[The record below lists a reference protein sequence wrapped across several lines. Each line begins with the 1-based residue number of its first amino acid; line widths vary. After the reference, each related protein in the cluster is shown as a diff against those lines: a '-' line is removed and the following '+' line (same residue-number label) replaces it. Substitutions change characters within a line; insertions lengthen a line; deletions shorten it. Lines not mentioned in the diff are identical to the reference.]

1 MSEQTQQSP
10 IPATTDAQGTEHHFQ
25 HEAEKTELEKWI
37 QSGLEKAKPYSNQ
50 LLMGVIGLVVLVIAF
65 TFWAQSTGSARTAQW
80 EEFVEQ
86 RVPDDYLQLAKENP
100 DSSVSSWALLQA
112 GRGYLQEGMRN
123 ALTNREASDARLNE
137 AVEAFDALVKKA
149 DAPPKARE
157 EALFGLATAKEVL
170 SASDPGEA
178 VQAYQKLIDDFPES
192 RHVPWAQQRVQ
203 ELNEDSTQQF
213 YAWFRE
219 QNPKPEDRPLPG
231 DLLPQDNKPAEVG
244 NLDLL
249 DDSTMK
255 LPPTGVGAENTNTVP
270 PESEKTDKPEGQP
283 ADAPKGFPPAD
294 SPEKPAE
301 KPTTDAASPENVTP
315 ETEKTGTEKP
325 VKDEPASE
333 EKEEK
338 PAAKPEQPATPAEQ
352 PAAEEPQADSSSKE

>member
-1 MSEQTQQSP
+1 MSEQTKQSP
-10 IPATTDAQGTEHHFQ
+10 IPATTDGQTPEHHFQ

-37 QSGLEKAKPYSNQ
+37 QTGLEKAKPHSNQ
-50 LLMGVIGLVVLVIAF
+50 LLMGVIGLVVLIVAVA
-65 TFWAQSTGSARTAQW
+65 FWAQSTGSARTAQW

-86 RVPDDYLQLAKENP
+86 RVPDDYLELAKENP

-123 ALTNREASDARLNE
+123 ALTNREASDERLNE

-170 SASDPGEA
+170 SGSDPGEA

-192 RHVPWAQQRVQ
+192 RHVPWAKQRVQ

-270 PESEKTDKPEGQP
+270 PESEKADKPEGQP
-283 ADAPKGFPPAD
+283 ADAPKGFPPAESPEK
-294 SPEKPAE
+294 SPEKPTAE
-301 KPTTDAASPENVTP
+301 ATSPENAKPDTETP
-315 ETEKTGTEKP
+315 AKE
-325 VKDEPASE
+325 EPAPQEKAE
-333 EKEEK
+333 E
-338 PAAKPEQPATPAEQ
+338 PAAKPEQPAAPAEQ
-352 PAAEEPQADSSSKE
+352 SAAEEPTADSSPNE